1 MSMLIKRFKLIKN
14 FDFRY
19 SKGNLFALKKTNHE
33 IQRFLLKWIPAYAGM
48 TMLLVSSFV
57 RAELPTSITD
67 ALKRAGIPQSAVS
80 IYVQAVDSTAP
91 TLSLNADKS
100 MNPASVMKLVTTTAA
115 LDLLTP
121 AYRWKTEVYRDGNVV
136 SDKPN
141 NGVLQGNLIIK
152 GFGDPSFK
160 AQEFWRML
168 MSLQQ
173 AGIKQINGDFIIDKT
188 VFAKSV
194 GDRHALDDEA
204 FDKEKWRAY
213 NAEPSAFLVNGRNT
227 SFKFI
232 ATDIGVNVSQ
242 EFELPEVQ
250 IINNMKLRNGACGE
264 WRSNFGYTVRQKEG
278 CGNANCNKN
287 SAAVV
292 TFSGTFS
299 PDCGERYLE
308 LSVLDDEQ
316 YAFATF
322 KKLWSELGGKFNGK
336 LKVQQSPASAIKVL
350 EQVSDPLGY
359 VVRDIN
365 KWSNNLM
372 ARQLLLTLAIEKQ
385 SAPATEEKGAQVL
398 KDWMA
403 SKNNDAK
410 ELVIENGS
418 GLSRTERISAEHLG
432 ALLVSAYHSP
442 VMPELMASLPILAQ
456 DGTVKKRL
464 NDSQAQGRAHLKT
477 GSLDGVSAIAGYVL
491 DAKNRRHVLVMVVNN
506 AKAEQSKKAQDA
518 LIEWTYNQP

>member
-1 MSMLIKRFKLIKN
+1 MMSMLIKRSKLIQK

-33 IQRFLLKWIPAYAGM
+33 IQRFLLKWIPAVAGM

-57 RAELPTSITD
+57 RAELPTSIAD

-80 IYVQAVDSTAP
+80 IYVQGVDSSAP
-91 TLSLNADKS
+91 TLNLNADKS

-136 SDKPN
+136 NDKPD

-194 GDRHALDDEA
+194 CDRHTFDDET
-204 FDKEKWRAY
+204 WRAY

-232 ATDIGVNVSQ
+232 ATESNVNVTQ

-250 IINNMKLRNGACGE
+250 IINNMKLRNGVCGE

-278 CGNANCNKN
+278 CSNANCNKN
-287 SAAVV
+287 SGAVV
-292 TFSGTFS
+292 TFSGMFS

-322 KKLWSELGGKFNGK
+322 KKLWAELGGKFNGK
-336 LKVQQSPASAIKVL
+336 LKIQAVPANAVKVL
-350 EQVSDPLGY
+350 EQLSEPLGY
-359 VVRDIN
+359 VERDIN

-385 SAPATEEKGAQVL
+385 AAPATEAKGAQVL

-418 GLSRTERISAEHLG
+418 GLSRTERISAAHLG
-432 ALLVSAYHSP
+432 ALLVSAYHSAI
-442 VMPELMASLPILAQ
+442 MPELMASLPILAQ

-491 DAKNRRHVLVMVVNN
+491 DAKNRRHVLVMLVNN

>member
-1 MSMLIKRFKLIKN
+1 MKSLVFKSGLILILCWLS
-14 FDFRY
+14 FSAQAELPSTVAD
-19 SKGNLFALKKTNHE
+19 ALKK
-33 IQRFLLKWIPAYAGM
+33 
-48 TMLLVSSFV
+48 
-57 RAELPTSITD
+57 AE
-67 ALKRAGIPQSAVS
+67 IPQASVA
-80 IYVQAVDSTAP
+80 IYVQAVDSTVP

-121 AYRWKTEVYRDGNVV
+121 AYRWKTEVYKDGNV
-136 SDKPN
+136 N
-141 NGVLQGNLIIK
+141 NGVLAGNLIIK
-152 GFGDPSFK
+152 GYGDPSFK
-160 AQEFWRML
+160 AQEFWRLL

-173 AGIKQINGDFIIDKT
+173 TGIKEIKGDLIIDKS

-194 GDRHALDDEA
+194 GARHTFDDET
-204 FDKEKWRAY
+204 WRAY

-232 ATDIGVNVSQ
+232 ATNSAVNVTQ

-250 IINNMKLRNGACGE
+250 IINNMKLRAGACGE
-264 WRSNFGYTVRQKEG
+264 WRSNFGYTVQQKAG
-278 CGNANCNKN
+278 CGNASCNKTTG
-287 SAAVV
+287 AIV

-336 LKVQQSPASAIKVL
+336 LKVQELPTSALKVL
-350 EQVSDPLGY
+350 EQTSDPLGY
-359 VVRDIN
+359 VLRDIN

-372 ARQLLLTLAIEKQ
+372 ARQLLLTLVIEKQ
-385 SAPATEEKGAQVL
+385 SLPATEEKGAQVL

-403 SKNNDAK
+403 SKNKDAK

-418 GLSRTERISAEHLG
+418 GLSRTERISAAHLG
-432 ALLVSAYHSP
+432 ALLVSAYHSAI
-442 VMPELMASLPILAQ
+442 MPELMASLPILAL
-456 DGTVKKRL
+456 DGTLKKRL
-464 NDSQAQGRAHLKT
+464 NDSAIYNAIQGRAHLKT
-477 GSLDGVSAIAGYVL
+477 GSIDGVSAIAGYVL
-491 DAKNRRHVLVMVVNN
+491 DAKNRRHVLVMLVNN